1 MPICKQCF
9 QGFELRHLF
18 HYWLPPALC
27 IRCYQKLEWHHQLGR
42 FLGFPME
49 SLFDYGEHFQST
61 IHQFKTLRDV
71 VLGEVFLN
79 QHRLYLRWKYH
90 GYTLVPAPSH
100 PLDTAQRGFF
110 PLQEIWR
117 DVGLPWLDAFEKRV
131 PYRQVEQGT
140 EARHEIH
147 SILTRKEGVTLPKR
161 ILLIDDVMTSG
172 ETMKAMIG
180 QLATRERL
188 LLKIFILARKKV
200 EKNEITRANKNDKI
214 ITWKQQIWHGLKNS
228 LNSKKNN

>member
-9 QGFELRHLF
+9 QAFELRHLF

-49 SLFDYGEHFQST
+49 SLFDYGEHFQAT

-90 GYTLVPAPSH
+90 DYTLIPAPSH
-100 PLDTAQRGFF
+100 PLDTAQRGFL

-117 DVGLPWLDAFEKRV
+117 DVSLPWLDAFEKRV
-131 PYRQVEQGT
+131 PYRQAEQGT
-140 EARHEIH
+140 EGRLGIH
-147 SILTRKEGVTLPKR
+147 SILTRKEGVNLPKK

-180 QLATRERL
+180 LLATEERPL
-188 LLKIFILARKKV
+188 VKIFILARKKV
-200 EKNEITRANKNDKI
+200 EKNEITSANKNDKI
-214 ITWKQQIWHGLKNS
+214 RTWKQQIWHGLKNS